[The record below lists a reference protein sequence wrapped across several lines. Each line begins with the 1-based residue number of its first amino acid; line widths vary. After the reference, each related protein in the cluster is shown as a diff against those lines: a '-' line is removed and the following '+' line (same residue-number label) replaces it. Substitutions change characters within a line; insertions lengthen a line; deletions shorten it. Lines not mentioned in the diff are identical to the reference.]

1 MTPQAA
7 FVVVVIG
14 DDSVAAGMVALDL
27 VQAGVRATAAS
38 DDYAVIETVDARREA
53 GAMDQTAVVAAFDD
67 IGKITGLWKQL
78 VDRGMLV
85 RFVAAVRPRDRA
97 LAEHEA
103 VRGGWVGVADRPIT
117 VESLLE
123 LLRRPPPSP
132 RQGGRESG
140 EFGDLYQRGLGD
152 LLDSVLVE
160 ASRGGRIDAVIRLE
174 SDGRGGEVAV
184 VDGHL
189 VHAVADADHGRHAL
203 ERMFCWRR
211 GTWRLVWGRHVG
223 AKTLAGNWR
232 GTLAAAH
239 EYARR
244 VEEARLSLPL
254 RDRVC
259 QVRWERARPLP
270 AVAEA
275 VFRRVAAGMPIGVAI
290 DGEGDDELEALAALH
305 SRIARGAVLP
315 RESDPPQ
322 SGSWQGGVASAEP
335 GRRSDA
341 VLPPDARRSGAL
353 AAQPRAASAASAA
366 LSGAWSHT
374 PRSPRGQTMGVPRT
388 TLDGSATNA
397 ALVDSPVQPRPAH
410 RHAETVTY
418 RSGIHGGLDGLPDAA
433 DSDDGA
439 GLLPAALPE
448 PLAFDDLPAA
458 PPSASRAA
466 TGAWRGTSWFGV
478 NVRQEATAGQ
488 ARLEALGQSLVA
500 PPPFES
506 APESADLPEPRRAE
520 PVASV
525 PAGRPARREESVAL
539 EAWTQDESEEEL
551 DRDEPEIAPIAST
564 RRRTMLS
571 LLLVLLGVTFGVLVL
586 WPNSPLLRAG
596 DDDGQS
602 PIVQTHRRAVALIDA
617 GRGEEALGLL
627 QLIDGRS
634 GVSPEALLEQAIL
647 EIELGQLEQG
657 RRDLHRYLLHR
668 DARHADAAGKLYAR
682 VSSDLQQP

>member
-1 MTPQAA
+1 MSETPAA

-14 DDSVAAGMVALDL
+14 DDSVASGMVALDL
-27 VQAGVRATAAS
+27 VQAGIRATAAS
-38 DDYAVIETVDARREA
+38 DEYAVLETVDARREA
-53 GAMDQTAVVAAFDD
+53 GAIDQTAVVAAFDD

-78 VDRGMLV
+78 VDRGMFV

-117 VESLLE
+117 VDALLE

-140 EFGDLYQRGLGD
+140 EFGDLHQRGLGD
-152 LLDSVLVE
+152 LLDAVLVE
-160 ASRGGRIDAVIRLE
+160 ASRGGRVDAVIRLE
-174 SDGRGGEVAV
+174 SDGRSGEVAV

-189 VHAVADADHGRHAL
+189 VHAVADSDHGRHAL

-211 GTWRLVWGRHVG
+211 GTWRMVWGRHVG

-232 GTLAAAH
+232 GTLAAAY

-315 RESDPPQ
+315 REGDGHG
-322 SGSWQGGVASAEP
+322 SGSWQSGAAPVDT
-335 GRRSDA
+335 GRRGDA
-341 VLPPDARRSGAL
+341 VLAPDARRSGAL
-353 AAQPRAASAASAA
+353 GAAPRGASAASAA

-374 PRSPRGQTMGVPRT
+374 PRSPRGQTLGTPRT
-388 TLDGSATNA
+388 TVDSSTASG
-397 ALVDSPVQPRPAH
+397 ALVDSPVQSRPSH

-418 RSGIHGGLDGLPDAA
+418 RSGVHGVADGPVDPA
-433 DSDDGA
+433 DGA
-439 GLLPAALPE
+439 LLPAALPE

-458 PPSASRAA
+458 PPSANRTA

-500 PPPFES
+500 PPPFEPPPE
-506 APESADLPEPRRAE
+506 APDLPEVRRPE
-520 PVASV
+520 PIVATPS
-525 PAGRPARREESVAL
+525 ARPVARREESVAL
-539 EAWTQDESEEEL
+539 EAWTEDES
-551 DRDEPEIAPIAST
+551 DDEPVAHALPASPVPST
-564 RRRTMLS
+564 QRRTLLS
-571 LLLVLLGVTFGVLVL
+571 LLLVLLGVIFAVLVL
-586 WPNSPLLRAG
+586 WPNSPLMGLGGEEDR
-596 DDDGQS
+596 S
-602 PIVQTHRRAVALIDA
+602 PIVQTHRRAIALIDA
-617 GRGEEALGLL
+617 GRKDEALGLL
-627 QLIDGRS
+627 QLIDGRP
-634 GVSPEALLEQAIL
+634 GVCAEALLEQAIL
-647 EIELGQLEQG
+647 ELELGQLEQG
-657 RRDLHRYLLHR
+657 RRNLHRYLLHR
-668 DARHADAAGKLYAR
+668 EARHVDAASKLYAR
-682 VSSDLQQP
+682 VSADLQQP